1 MLTRE
6 DNELITQVGPGTP
19 MGELF
24 RRFWLPVMLAEEVPN
39 ADSTPV
45 RLLVLGEKLIA
56 FMDTEGNV
64 GIVDS
69 YCPHRGAPLFFGRN
83 EECGLR
89 CVYHGWK
96 FDVNGNCVD
105 LPNSP
110 EGETYK
116 DKVSLK
122 SYPAVERAGLI
133 WAYMGP
139 KEKQPPMPA
148 FDWLDV
154 PAENRY
160 LMKFILRCN
169 YLQGME
175 GDYDPSHAVY
185 LHSTLDNNA
194 SNRALQV
201 SQIGN
206 TFQDPRQIYVDVED
220 TDGGIEFVSRG
231 NTERGQLLSLGHWM
245 MPIFCTA
252 GIAGP
257 GIFSSNMR
265 VPIDDKSSMFF
276 RLRWSYDPIPDYE
289 LAEYKYGNYTHP
301 KLVPSTFHPVENQEN
316 DYMVDRIAQ
325 KNHSFTG
332 IRNFPLQDIA
342 MIEDQWGPIAD
353 QTQEHLLRSEEGII
367 RVRQR
372 LIRTARKLMEGEE
385 PVEPSKPEAYKART
399 VRKFYAS
406 DFPIN
411 KAVKELKEHR
421 MTSRRPVLEAV
432 IA

>member
-6 DNELITQVGPGTP
+6 DNDLVTQVGPGTP

-24 RRFWLPVMLAEEVPN
+24 RRFWLPVMLSEEVPN
-39 ADSTPV
+39 PDSTPV
-45 RLLVLGEKLIA
+45 RIKVLGEKLIG
-56 FMDTEGNV
+56 FKDTEGRV
-64 GIVDS
+64 GVVDA

-96 FDVNGNCVD
+96 FDVDGNCVE

-116 DKVSLK
+116 DKVQIK
-122 SYPAVERAGLI
+122 SYPAVERAGLV

-139 KEKQPPMPA
+139 KDKQPPMPG
-148 FDWLDV
+148 FDWLNV
-154 PAENRY
+154 PQENRY
-160 LMKFILRCN
+160 LMKFILQCN

-175 GDYDPSHAVY
+175 GDYDPSHAMY

-201 SQIGN
+201 SQVGN
-206 TFQDPRQIYVDVED
+206 TFQDPRQIYVDIED
-220 TDGGIEFVSRG
+220 TDGGIEFVSSG
-231 NTERGQLLSLGHWM
+231 NAERGKLMSLGHWM

-265 VPIDDKSSMFF
+265 VPIDDESCMFY

-289 LAEYKYGNYTHP
+289 LAEYKYGQFTHP
-301 KLVPSTFHPVENQEN
+301 ELIPGTFYTKANMQN

-325 KNHSFTG
+325 KNYSYTG
-332 IRNFPLQDIA
+332 IKNFPLQDIA
-342 MIEDQWGPIAD
+342 LIEDQWGPIAEREK
-353 QTQEHLLRSEEGII
+353 EHLVRSDEGII

-372 LIRTARKLMEGEE
+372 LIRAARKLMEGEE
-385 PVEPSKPEAYKART
+385 PSEPMNPQGFNART
-399 VRKFYAS
+399 VRKFYPH
-406 DFPIN
+406 DFPVQD
-411 KAVKELKEHR
+411 AVKELKEHR
-421 MTSRRPVLEAV
+421 HTARRPVLETANV
-432 IA
+432 

>member
-6 DNELITQVGPGTP
+6 DNDLVTKVGPGTP

-24 RRFWLPVMLAEEVPN
+24 RRFWLPVMLSEEVPN
-39 ADSTPV
+39 PDSTPV
-45 RLLVLGEKLIA
+45 RIKVLGEKLIG
-56 FMDTEGNV
+56 FKDTDGKV
-64 GIVDS
+64 GIVDA

-96 FDVNGNCVD
+96 FDVDGNCVD

-116 DKVSLK
+116 DKVQIK
-122 SYPAVERAGLI
+122 SYPAVERAGLV

-139 KEKQPPMPA
+139 KDKQPPMPG
-148 FDWLDV
+148 FDWLNV
-154 PAENRY
+154 PQENRY
-160 LMKFILRCN
+160 LMKFILQCN

-175 GDYDPSHAVY
+175 GDYDPSHAMY

-201 SQIGN
+201 SQVGN
-206 TFQDPRQIYVDVED
+206 TFQDPRQIYVDIED
-220 TDGGIEFVSRG
+220 TDGGIEFVSSG
-231 NTERGQLLSLGHWM
+231 NAERGKLMSLGHWM

-265 VPIDDKSSMFF
+265 VPIDDESCMFY

-289 LAEYKYGNYTHP
+289 LAEYKYGQFTHP
-301 KLVPSTFHPVENQEN
+301 ELIPGTFYTKANMQN

-325 KNHSFTG
+325 KNYSYTG
-332 IRNFPLQDIA
+332 IKNFPLQDIA
-342 MIEDQWGPIAD
+342 LIEDQWGPIAEREK
-353 QTQEHLLRSEEGII
+353 EHLVRSDEGII

-372 LIRTARKLMEGEE
+372 LIRAARKLMEGEE
-385 PVEPSKPEAYKART
+385 PSEPMNPQGFNART
-399 VRKFYAS
+399 VRKFYPH
-406 DFPIN
+406 DFPVQD
-411 KAVKELKEHR
+411 AVKELKEHR
-421 MTSRRPVLEAV
+421 HTARRPVLETANV
-432 IA
+432 

>member
-1 MLTRE
+1 MLTKE
-6 DNELITQVGPGTP
+6 DNDLITQVGPGTP

-24 RRFWLPVMLAEEVPN
+24 RRFWLPVLLAEEVPN
-39 ADSTPV
+39 PDSTPV
-45 RLLVLGEKLIA
+45 RLTVLGEKLIA
-56 FMDTEGNV
+56 FKDTEGKV
-64 GIVDS
+64 GIVDA

-83 EECGLR
+83 EECGIR

-96 FDVNGNCVD
+96 FDVTGACVD

-110 EGETYK
+110 EGETYR
-116 DKVSLK
+116 DKVAIK
-122 SYPAVERAGLI
+122 AYPAVERGGLV

-139 KEKQPPMPA
+139 RDKQPPMPG

-154 PAENRY
+154 PDENRY
-160 LMKFILRCN
+160 LMKFILQCN

-201 SQIGN
+201 SQVGN
-206 TFQDPRQIYVDVED
+206 TFQDPRQIYVDIED
-220 TDGGIEFVSRG
+220 TDAGIEFVSSG
-231 NTERGQLLSLGHWM
+231 NAERGKLMGLGHWM

-265 VPIDDKSSMFF
+265 VPIDDESCMFF
-276 RLRWSYDPIPDYE
+276 RLRWSYDPIPAYE
-289 LAEYKYGNYTHP
+289 LAEYKYGMFTHP
-301 KLVPSTFHPVENQEN
+301 ELIPGTFYPVANMQN
-316 DYMVDRIAQ
+316 DYQVDRIAQ
-325 KNHSFTG
+325 KNYSFTG
-332 IRNFPLQDIA
+332 IKNFPLQDIA
-342 MIEDQWGPIAD
+342 MMEDQWGPIAEREK
-353 QTQEHLLRSEEGII
+353 EHLVRSDEGII

-385 PVEPSKPEAYKART
+385 PSEPTKPWAFNVRS
-399 VRKFYAS
+399 VRKFYPA
-406 DFPIN
+406 DFPVGE
-411 KAVKELKEHR
+411 AVKELKEHR
-421 MTSRRPVLEAV
+421 LTSRRPILQETPA
-432 IA
+432 

>member
-6 DNELITQVGPGTP
+6 DNDLVTQVGPGTP

-24 RRFWLPVMLAEEVPN
+24 RRFWLPVMLSEEVPN
-39 ADSTPV
+39 PDSTPV
-45 RLLVLGEKLIA
+45 RIKVLGEKLIG
-56 FMDTEGNV
+56 FKDSNGRV
-64 GIVDS
+64 GIVDA

-96 FDVNGNCVD
+96 FDVDGNCVE

-116 DKVSLK
+116 DKVQIK
-122 SYPAVERAGLI
+122 AYPAVERAGLV

-139 KEKQPPMPA
+139 KDKQPPMPG
-148 FDWLDV
+148 FDWLNV
-154 PAENRY
+154 PQENRY
-160 LMKFILRCN
+160 LMKFILQCN

-175 GDYDPSHAVY
+175 GDYDPSHAMY

-201 SQIGN
+201 SQVGN
-206 TFQDPRQIYVDVED
+206 TFQDPRQIYVDIED
-220 TDGGIEFVSRG
+220 TDGGIEFVSSG
-231 NTERGQLLSLGHWM
+231 NAERGKLMSLGHWM

-265 VPIDDKSSMFF
+265 VPIDDESCMFY

-289 LAEYKYGNYTHP
+289 MAEYKYGQFTHP
-301 KLVPSTFHPVENQEN
+301 ELIPGTFYTKANMQN

-325 KNHSFTG
+325 KNYSYTG
-332 IRNFPLQDIA
+332 IKNFPLQDIA
-342 MIEDQWGPIAD
+342 LIEDQWGPIAEREK
-353 QTQEHLLRSEEGII
+353 EHLVRSDEGII

-385 PVEPSKPEAYKART
+385 PSEPMNPQGFNART
-399 VRKFYAS
+399 VRKFYPH
-406 DFPIN
+406 DFPVQD
-411 KAVKELKEHR
+411 AVKELKEHR
-421 MTSRRPVLEAV
+421 HTARRPVLETANV
-432 IA
+432 

>member
-56 FMDTEGNV
+56 FKDTEGNV

-69 YCPHRGAPLFFGRN
+69 HCPHRGAPLFFGRN

-105 LPNSP
+105 LPNCP

-116 DKVSLK
+116 DKVSIK

-139 KEKQPPMPA
+139 KDKQPPMPA

-175 GDYDPSHAVY
+175 GDYDPS
-185 LHSTLDNNA
+185 T
-194 SNRALQV
+194 
-201 SQIGN
+201 
-206 TFQDPRQIYVDVED
+206 
-220 TDGGIEFVSRG
+220 
-231 NTERGQLLSLGHWM
+231 
-245 MPIFCTA
+245 
-252 GIAGP
+252 
-257 GIFSSNMR
+257 
-265 VPIDDKSSMFF
+265 
-276 RLRWSYDPIPDYE
+276 
-289 LAEYKYGNYTHP
+289 
-301 KLVPSTFHPVENQEN
+301 PSTCTRPW
-316 DYMVDRIAQ
+316 
-325 KNHSFTG
+325 TTT
-332 IRNFPLQDIA
+332 P
-342 MIEDQWGPIAD
+342 
-353 QTQEHLLRSEEGII
+353 
-367 RVRQR
+367 
-372 LIRTARKLMEGEE
+372 
-385 PVEPSKPEAYKART
+385 RT
-399 VRKFYAS
+399 VRC
-406 DFPIN
+406 
-411 KAVKELKEHR
+411 R
-421 MTSRRPVLEAV
+421 
-432 IA
+432 

>member
-6 DNELITQVGPGTP
+6 DNDLVTQVGPGTP

-24 RRFWLPVMLAEEVPN
+24 RRFWLPVMLSEEVPN
-39 ADSTPV
+39 PDSTPV
-45 RLLVLGEKLIA
+45 RIKVLGEKLIG
-56 FMDTEGNV
+56 FKDTNGRV
-64 GIVDS
+64 GVVDA

-96 FDVNGNCVD
+96 FDVDGNCVE

-116 DKVSLK
+116 DKVQIK
-122 SYPAVERAGLI
+122 SYPAVERAGLV

-139 KEKQPPMPA
+139 KDKQPPMPG
-148 FDWLDV
+148 FDWLNV
-154 PAENRY
+154 PQENRY
-160 LMKFILRCN
+160 LMKFILQCN

-175 GDYDPSHAVY
+175 GDYDPSHAMY

-201 SQIGN
+201 SQVGN
-206 TFQDPRQIYVDVED
+206 TFQDPRQIYVDIED
-220 TDGGIEFVSRG
+220 TDGGIEFVSSG
-231 NTERGQLLSLGHWM
+231 NAERGKLMSLGHWM

-265 VPIDDKSSMFF
+265 VPIDDESCMFY

-289 LAEYKYGNYTHP
+289 LAEYKYGQFTHP
-301 KLVPSTFHPVENQEN
+301 ELIPGTFYTKANMQN

-325 KNHSFTG
+325 KNYSYTG
-332 IRNFPLQDIA
+332 IKNFPLQDIA
-342 MIEDQWGPIAD
+342 LIEDQWGPIAEREK
-353 QTQEHLLRSEEGII
+353 EHLVRSDEGII

-372 LIRTARKLMEGEE
+372 LIRAARKLMEGEE
-385 PVEPSKPEAYKART
+385 PSEPMNPQGFNART
-399 VRKFYAS
+399 VRKFYPH
-406 DFPIN
+406 DFPVQD
-411 KAVKELKEHR
+411 AVKELKEHR
-421 MTSRRPVLEAV
+421 HTARRPVLETANV
-432 IA
+432 

>member
-6 DNELITQVGPGTP
+6 DNDLVTQVGPGTP

-24 RRFWLPVMLAEEVPN
+24 RRFWLPVMLSEEVPN

-45 RLLVLGEKLIA
+45 RVTVLGEKLIG
-56 FMDTEGNV
+56 FKDTNGNV
-64 GIVDS
+64 GLVDA

-83 EECGLR
+83 EECGIR

-96 FDVNGNCVD
+96 FDVDGNCVE

-116 DKVSLK
+116 DKVQIK
-122 SYPAVERAGLI
+122 SYPAVERAGLV

-139 KEKQPPMPA
+139 KDKQPPMPG
-148 FDWLDV
+148 FDWLNV
-154 PAENRY
+154 PQENRY
-160 LMKFILRCN
+160 LMKFILQCN

-175 GDYDPSHAVY
+175 GDYDPSHAMY

-201 SQIGN
+201 SQVGN
-206 TFQDPRQIYVDVED
+206 TFQDPRQIYVDIED
-220 TDGGIEFVSRG
+220 TDGGIEFVSSG
-231 NTERGQLLSLGHWM
+231 LAERGKLMSLGHWM

-265 VPIDDKSSMFF
+265 VPIDDESCMFY

-289 LAEYKYGNYTHP
+289 LAEYKYGQFTHP
-301 KLVPSTFHPVENQEN
+301 ELIPGTFYTKANMQN

-325 KNHSFTG
+325 KNYSYTG
-332 IRNFPLQDIA
+332 IKNFPLQDIA
-342 MIEDQWGPIAD
+342 LIEDQWGPIAEREK
-353 QTQEHLLRSEEGII
+353 EHLVRSDEGII

-385 PVEPSKPEAYKART
+385 PSEPMNPQGFNART
-399 VRKFYAS
+399 VRKFYPH
-406 DFPIN
+406 DFPVQD
-411 KAVKELKEHR
+411 AVKELKEHR
-421 MTSRRPVLEAV
+421 HTARRPVLENVTA
-432 IA
+432 